1 MGGFLLL
8 KGAAKLDRNA
18 AKQIRE
24 EVRTETKREN
34 MERQLKEAIAKY
46 TEGEQ
51 TIDEAMYSLL
61 HKSSQLGA
69 RLRQK
74 SKKFISEN
82 FDIKARYEVNDMYS
96 LLTEELWKFVVES
109 PSRFEEIMS
118 YLAVLDYRCD
128 LRLIQFKRG
137 FLANKR
143 KGERMTYPKK
153 EDVLDYV
160 ELQAIANGNY
170 AVSTFRSGNKDDEQ
184 EDEKTQTKKPN
195 RRKYLVTGYEETFED
210 HALVNQ
216 MLDAQGLS
224 EEGRRL
230 IQYLYRSPD
239 ASLSEIAGDCG
250 YTSKKAVSRAVQRI
264 ARHLNYLIRY

>member
-1 MGGFLLL
+1 M

-24 EVRTETKREN
+24 EIQAETRREK
-34 MERQLKEAIAKY
+34 MERQLKGAIVKY
-46 TEGEQ
+46 IEGEQ

-61 HKSSQLGA
+61 HQSSQIGA

-74 SKKFISEN
+74 SKKFTSEN
-82 FDIKARYEVNDMYS
+82 FDIKARYEVDDIYS
-96 LLTEELWKFVVES
+96 LLTEELWKFVAES

-128 LRLIQFKRG
+128 LQLLQFKRK
-137 FLANKR
+137 FLTKKR
-143 KGERMTYPKK
+143 GVERLTYPKK

-170 AVSTFRSGNKDDEQ
+170 TVSTYRSSNEDDGE
-184 EDEKTQTKKPN
+184 EDEKTKTKKPN
-195 RRKYLVTGYEETFED
+195 RRKYLVTGYEETFES
-210 HALVNQ
+210 HVLVNQ
-216 MLDAQGLS
+216 MLEAPGLS
-224 EEGRRL
+224 EEERRL
-230 IQYLYRSPD
+230 IQYLHLSPD

-250 YTSKKAVSRAVQRI
+250 YTSKKAVSRAIQRI

>member
-1 MGGFLLL
+1 M

-18 AKQIRE
+18 AKQLRE
-24 EVRTETKREN
+24 EIQVETKHEK
-34 MERQLKEAIAKY
+34 MECQLKEAIVEY

-61 HKSSQLGA
+61 HKSSQLRA
-69 RLRQK
+69 RLRRK

-82 FDIKARYEVNDMYS
+82 FDIQARYEVDDIYS
-96 LLTEELWKFVVES
+96 LLTEELWKFVAES
-109 PSRFEEIMS
+109 RSRFEEIMS

-128 LRLIQFKRG
+128 LRLIQFKRR

-143 KGERMTYPKK
+143 RGERLTYPKK

-170 AVSTFRSGNKDDEQ
+170 TVSTFRSSNKDDEK
-184 EDEKTQTKKPN
+184 EDEKAQTKKPN

-210 HALVNQ
+210 HVLVNQ
-216 MLDAQGLS
+216 MLEAPGLS
-224 EEGRRL
+224 EEERRL

-239 ASLSEIAGDCG
+239 ASLSEIAVDCG
-250 YTSKKAVSRAVQRI
+250 YTSKKAASRAIQRI

>member
-1 MGGFLLL
+1 
-8 KGAAKLDRNA
+8 
-18 AKQIRE
+18 
-24 EVRTETKREN
+24 
-34 MERQLKEAIAKY
+34 MERQLKEAIVKY

-61 HKSSQLGA
+61 HKSSQIGA

-74 SKKFISEN
+74 SKKFITEN
-82 FDIKARYEVNDMYS
+82 FDIKARYEVDDIYS
-96 LLTEELWKFVVES
+96 LLTEELWKFVAES

-128 LRLIQFKRG
+128 MRLLQFKRR

-143 KGERMTYPKK
+143 RGEQLTYPKK

-170 AVSTFRSGNKDDEQ
+170 TVSTYRSSNKDDE
-184 EDEKTQTKKPN
+184 EDEKAQTKKPN

-216 MLDAQGLS
+216 MLEAPELS

-230 IQYLYRSPD
+230 IQYLHLSPD

-250 YTSKKAVSRAVQRI
+250 YTSKKAVSRAIQRI

>member
-1 MGGFLLL
+1 M
-8 KGAAKLDRNA
+8 DRNA
-18 AKQIRE
+18 TKQIRE
-24 EVRTETKREN
+24 EIQEETRREK
-34 MERQLKEAIAKY
+34 MERQLKEAIVKY

-51 TIDEAMYSLL
+51 TINEVMYSLL
-61 HKSSQLGA
+61 HQSSQIGA

-82 FDIKARYEVNDMYS
+82 FDIKVRYEAGDMYS
-96 LLTEELWKFVVES
+96 LLTEELWKFVLES
-109 PSRFEEIMS
+109 PKRFEEIMS

-128 LRLIQFKRG
+128 LRLLQFKRG

-143 KGERMTYPKK
+143 RGERLTYPKK

-160 ELQAIANGNY
+160 LLQAIANGNY
-170 AVSTFRSGNKDDEQ
+170 TVSTYRSSDKDDWE
-184 EDEKTQTKKPN
+184 EDEKAKTKKPS

-216 MLDAQGLS
+216 MLQAPELS
-224 EEGRRL
+224 EEERRL
-230 IQYLYRSPD
+230 MQYLYHSPD

-250 YTSKKAVSRAVQRI
+250 YTSKKAVSRAIQRI

>member
-1 MGGFLLL
+1 M

-18 AKQIRE
+18 AKQLRE
-24 EVRTETKREN
+24 EIQAETRREK
-34 MERQLKEAIAKY
+34 MERQLKEAIVNY

-61 HKSSQLGA
+61 HQSSQIGA

-82 FDIKARYEVNDMYS
+82 FDIKARYEVGDIYS
-96 LLTEELWKFVVES
+96 LLTEELWKFVAES

-128 LRLIQFKRG
+128 VRLIQFKRR
-137 FLANKR
+137 FLAQKR
-143 KGERMTYPKK
+143 RVERLTYPKK

-170 AVSTFRSGNKDDEQ
+170 TVSTFRSGNKDDEK
-184 EDEKTQTKKPN
+184 EDEKAQIMILKSLK
-195 RRKYLVTGYEETFED
+195 
-210 HALVNQ
+210 VNQ
-216 MLDAQGLS
+216 FYYINLKMD
-224 EEGRRL
+224 
-230 IQYLYRSPD
+230 LYNNKT
-239 ASLSEIAGDCG
+239 L
-250 YTSKKAVSRAVQRI
+250 
-264 ARHLNYLIRY
+264 

>member
-1 MGGFLLL
+1 M

-18 AKQIRE
+18 AKQLRE
-24 EVRTETKREN
+24 EIQAETRREK
-34 MERQLKEAIAKY
+34 MERQLKEAIVKY

-51 TIDEAMYSLL
+51 PIDEAMYSLL
-61 HKSSQLGA
+61 HKSSPIKG
-69 RLRQK
+69 RLRRK
-74 SKKFISEN
+74 AEKIIAEN
-82 FDIKARYEVNDMYS
+82 FDIRAQYEVDDIYS
-96 LLTEELWKFVVES
+96 LLTEELWKLVAES

-128 LRLIQFKRG
+128 LRLLQFKRK
-137 FLANKR
+137 FLAKKR
-143 KGERMTYPKK
+143 SVERLTNPKK

-170 AVSTFRSGNKDDEQ
+170 AVSTFRNGNKDDEE
-184 EDEKTQTKKPN
+184 EDAKTQMKKPN

-216 MLDAQGLS
+216 MLEAPELS
-224 EEGRRL
+224 EEERQL

-239 ASLSEIAGDCG
+239 ASLSEIAEDCG
-250 YTSKKAVSRAVQRI
+250 YTSKKAASRAIQRI

>member
-1 MGGFLLL
+1 M

-24 EVRTETKREN
+24 EIQAETRREN
-34 MERQLKEAIAKY
+34 MERQLKEAIVKY

-61 HKSSQLGA
+61 HQSSQIGA
-69 RLRQK
+69 RLRQRA
-74 SKKFISEN
+74 KKFISEN
-82 FDIKARYEVNDMYS
+82 FDIKARYEVDDIYS
-96 LLTEELWKFVVES
+96 LLTEELWKFVAES

-128 LRLIQFKRG
+128 LRLLDFKRK
-137 FLANKR
+137 FLAKKR
-143 KGERMTYPKK
+143 RGERLTYPKK

-170 AVSTFRSGNKDDEQ
+170 AVSTFRSSDKDDEE
-184 EDEKTQTKKPN
+184 EDEKAQTKKPN

-210 HALVNQ
+210 HALVNE
-216 MLDAQGLS
+216 MLEAPGLG
-224 EEGRRL
+224 EEERRL
-230 IQYLYRSPD
+230 LQYLYRKPD
-239 ASLSEIAGDCG
+239 ASLSEIAEDCG
-250 YTSKKAVSRAVQRI
+250 YTSKKAVSRAKQRI
-264 ARHLNYLIRY
+264 ARHLSYLIRY

>member
-1 MGGFLLL
+1 M
-8 KGAAKLDRNA
+8 DRNA

-24 EVRTETKREN
+24 EIQAETRRES
-34 MERQLKEAIAKY
+34 MERQLKEAIVKY

-61 HKSSQLGA
+61 HKSSQIGA

-74 SKKFISEN
+74 SKKFITEN
-82 FDIKARYEVNDMYS
+82 FDIKARYEVDDIYS
-96 LLTEELWKFVVES
+96 LLTEELWKFVAES

-128 LRLIQFKRG
+128 MRLLQFKRR

-143 KGERMTYPKK
+143 RGEQLTYPKK

-170 AVSTFRSGNKDDEQ
+170 TVSTYRSSNKDDE
-184 EDEKTQTKKPN
+184 EDEKAQTKKPN

-216 MLDAQGLS
+216 MLEAPELS

-230 IQYLYRSPD
+230 IQYLHLSPD

-250 YTSKKAVSRAVQRI
+250 YTSKKAVSRAIQRI

>member
-1 MGGFLLL
+1 M
-8 KGAAKLDRNA
+8 KGAAKLERNA
-18 AKQIRE
+18 AKQLRE
-24 EVRTETKREN
+24 EIQAETKREK
-34 MERQLKEAIAKY
+34 MERQLKGAIVNY

-61 HKSSQLGA
+61 HQSSPIKG
-69 RLRQK
+69 RLRRK
-74 SKKFISEN
+74 AEKFIAEN
-82 FDIKARYEVNDMYS
+82 FDIKARYEVDDIYS
-96 LLTEELWKFVVES
+96 LLTEELWKFVAES

-137 FLANKR
+137 FLTKKR
-143 KGERMTYPKK
+143 GIERMTYPKK

-170 AVSTFRSGNKDDEQ
+170 TVSTFRSGNKDDEK
-184 EDEKTQTKKPN
+184 EDEKAQMKKKN
-195 RRKYLVTGYEETFED
+195 RRKYLVTGYEEMFED
-210 HALVNQ
+210 YALVNQ
-216 MLDAQGLS
+216 MLQAPELS
-224 EEGRRL
+224 EEEHRL

-250 YTSKKAVSRAVQRI
+250 YTSKKAVSRAIQRI
-264 ARHLNYLIRY
+264 ARHLNYLKRY

>member
-1 MGGFLLL
+1 M
-8 KGAAKLDRNA
+8 DRNA

-24 EVRTETKREN
+24 EIQTETRRES
-34 MERQLKEAIAKY
+34 MERQLKKAIVKY

-61 HKSSQLGA
+61 NQSSQIGA

-74 SKKFISEN
+74 SKKFMSEN
-82 FDIKARYEVNDMYS
+82 FDIQARYEVGDMYS
-96 LLTEELWKFVVES
+96 LLTEELWKLVAES
-109 PSRFEEIMS
+109 QNRFEEIMS

-128 LRLIQFKRG
+128 MRLLQFKRG

-143 KGERMTYPKK
+143 KGERLTYPKK
-153 EDVLDYV
+153 ENVLDYV
-160 ELQAIANGNY
+160 LLQAIANGNY
-170 AVSTFRSGNKDDEQ
+170 TVTTFRSGDKDDEK
-184 EDEKTQTKKPN
+184 EDEQAQTKKAN

-210 HALVNQ
+210 HTLVNQ
-216 MLDAQGLS
+216 ILHAPELS
-224 EEGRRL
+224 EEGRQL

-250 YTSKKAVSRAVQRI
+250 YTSKKAVSRAIRQI

>member
-1 MGGFLLL
+1 M
-8 KGAAKLDRNA
+8 DRNA

-24 EVRTETKREN
+24 EIQAETRREK
-34 MERQLKEAIAKY
+34 MERQLTEAIVKY

-82 FDIKARYEVNDMYS
+82 FDIKARYEVDDIYS
-96 LLTEELWKFVVES
+96 LLTEELWKFVAES

-118 YLAVLDYRCD
+118 YLAVFDYRCD

-137 FLANKR
+137 FLTKKR
-143 KGERMTYPKK
+143 GIERMTYPKK

-170 AVSTFRSGNKDDEQ
+170 TVSTYRSSNKDDGE
-184 EDEKTQTKKPN
+184 ENEKEQTKKPN

-216 MLDAQGLS
+216 MLEAPGLS
-224 EEGRRL
+224 EEGCRL
-230 IQYLYRSPD
+230 LQYLHLSPD
-239 ASLSEIAGDCG
+239 ASLSEIAEDCG
-250 YTSKKAVSRAVQRI
+250 YTSKKAASRAIQRI
-264 ARHLNYLIRY
+264 ARHLNYLIHY

>member
-1 MGGFLLL
+1 M

-18 AKQIRE
+18 AKQLRE
-24 EVRTETKREN
+24 EIQAETRREK
-34 MERQLKEAIAKY
+34 MERQLKEAIINY

-61 HKSSQLGA
+61 HQSSQIGA

-82 FDIKARYEVNDMYS
+82 FDIKARYEVDDIYS
-96 LLTEELWKFVVES
+96 LLTEELWKFVAES
-109 PSRFEEIMS
+109 PSRFEEIIS

-128 LRLIQFKRG
+128 IRLLQFKRG

-143 KGERMTYPKK
+143 KGERLTYPKK

-170 AVSTFRSGNKDDEQ
+170 TVSTFRSGNKDDEK
-184 EDEKTQTKKPN
+184 EDEKAQMKKTS

-216 MLDAQGLS
+216 ILQAPELS
-224 EEGRRL
+224 EEERRL
-230 IQYLYRSPD
+230 IQYLYHSPD

-250 YTSKKAVSRAVQRI
+250 YTSKKAVSRAIQRI